1 MELWAA
7 IVEAFSLLLSGDAD
21 LVEIIILSL
30 QVSLTAVLLATI
42 IGVPLGAV
50 LASKAFPF
58 RAAIIAVLNT
68 LMGLPPVVVGLIVYM
83 FLSRSGPLGILSL
96 LYTPTAMIIA
106 QFILVLPIIAALTR
120 HALRALDA
128 DYKPLFIM
136 LAVPLHRRIITLI
149 ADGRYLLLT
158 AILAGLGRAMAEVG
172 AVMIVGGNIN
182 HFTRVMTTAITLETS
197 KGELALA
204 LALGFVL
211 LALTLIINALV
222 SILDRG
228 GPA

>member
-50 LASKAFPF
+50 LASKVFPF